1 MENIFSL
8 IDQGTKFRL
17 ASPSGYYVIDADET
31 REAVED
37 AGDDVDYSWINDTSE
52 VLIKFGGGEV
62 YITIDFAK

>member
-37 AGDDVDYSWINDTSE
+37 SDGDVDYNWINDTSE
-52 VLIKFGGGEV
+52 VLIKFGDGEV
-62 YITIDFAK
+62 CITIEFAK